1 MKTTV
6 EILQAARNKLI
17 ESGWQQGH
25 FGAGDGPFCA
35 VGALRRIMLPGGV
48 YAATYG
54 YKESPYWL
62 LCRAIGLPNDMAL
75 SAWND
80 TPGRTFSEVIDAY
93 DYAIELA
100 KEEER

>member
-35 VGALRRIMLPGGV
+35 VGALRRIMLTAHTGA
-48 YAATYG
+48 YAYS
-54 YKESPYWL
+54 ESPYWF
-62 LCRAIGLPNDMAL
+62 LCRAIGLPNDIAL

-80 TPGRTFSEVIDAY
+80 APKRTFSEVIDAY
-93 DYAIELA
+93 DHAIELA